1 VTRIPDNE
9 VAPFASHGGAIAL
22 RSGRFD
28 MGTNQSVAGNG
39 TVLTAL
45 MRQTAAVTV
54 LFSRN
59 ARCFRHSA
67 AADPSACTSKGEP
80 GAVRG

>member
-1 VTRIPDNE
+1 
-9 VAPFASHGGAIAL
+9 
-22 RSGRFD
+22 
-28 MGTNQSVAGNG
+28 MGTNQSVADND

-45 MRQTAAVTV
+45 MRQTAAATM

-59 ARCFRHSA
+59 ARRFRHSA
-67 AADPSACTSKGEP
+67 GADPSAYTSKGEP

>member
-1 VTRIPDNE
+1 
-9 VAPFASHGGAIAL
+9 
-22 RSGRFD
+22 
-28 MGTNQSVAGNG
+28 MGTNQTVAGNDIN
-39 TVLTAL
+39 LTAL
-45 MRQTAAVTV
+45 MRQTAAATV

-59 ARCFRHSA
+59 ARRFRHSA